1 MPGLRVGALLLAA
14 AGTVRGEDGGATGC
28 ADVTSELDGA
38 NMQPAEGDDVLD
50 EASSWTGRLVGDAC
64 DGTAVGETCGN
75 FACKRGYE
83 SGQLMCGE
91 GGVWVVEACSDS
103 SHVLQRADPDT
114 CHISDD
120 LTCVG
125 LAVAVCALVAAVIA
139 MLLLPR
145 ILNRNANYLEG
156 RSLYSDERDSLDL
169 GGSID
174 VQDVDEYGDQD
185 AHAAKKRS
193 RGSTRRERG
202 DFEAVAASD
211 EVIVEP

>member
-1 MPGLRVGALLLAA
+1 
-14 AGTVRGEDGGATGC
+14 
-28 ADVTSELDGA
+28 
-38 NMQPAEGDDVLD
+38 
-50 EASSWTGRLVGDAC
+50 
-64 DGTAVGETCGN
+64 
-75 FACKRGYE
+75 
-83 SGQLMCGE
+83 
-91 GGVWVVEACSDS
+91 
-103 SHVLQRADPDT
+103 
-114 CHISDD
+114 
-120 LTCVG
+120 
-125 LAVAVCALVAAVIA
+125 